1 MNEKWGA
8 INKNVLNA
16 TLASLAEAIAVG
28 SRIEEVEV
36 EVVLGVDGDRTVLKV
51 NRTLKTHNS

>member
-28 SRIEEVEV
+28 GRIEEV
-36 EVVLGVDGDRTVLKV
+36 EVVLGVDGDRTALKV
-51 NRTLKTHNS
+51 N